1 MRSKEVMKKLAD
13 NYGTLDMVC
22 RHRPS
27 SMSRLKNLLMSEGIS
42 ETSARRKIADLDTGV
57 GCLVKEEYG
66 SLKLN
71 QKLLSQMFLQI
82 QSDLNIP
89 NHFEEEYKKQ
99 LAELERKQAMMK
111 KDNED
116 EINALPIT
124 FTNELMNK
132 LMFLKDKPKDMK
144 PTNQIEIDGVRYS
157 INVMEKLKTGEFVAI
172 DTILKND
179 PHDYISVFAVLC
191 RKDGEIYDSKFEAE
205 EFNKRVELMGNQPAI
220 NMLPLIAFFFNL
232 YIVRKTHSLLY
243 SEVEEGLNL
252 IQQNIDNSENLG
264 VFKRRSLNSQMK
276 KLRKLLKSN
285 KSI

>member
-1 MRSKEVMKKLAD
+1 MDNENVIDFGKWTVPTSWEEITLKQFQEIEKYYSDKDKDFDIREVLHIFTNK
-13 NYGTLDMVC
+13 T
-22 RHRPS
+22 
-27 SMSRLKNLLMSEGIS
+27 
-42 ETSARRKIADLDTGV
+42 
-57 GCLVKEEYG
+57 
-66 SLKLN
+66 
-71 QKLLSQMFLQI
+71 
-82 QSDLNIP
+82 
-89 NHFEEEYKKQ
+89 
-99 LAELERKQAMMK
+99 
-111 KDNED
+111 ED

-252 IQQNIDNSENLG
+252 IQQSIDNSENLG

-276 KLRKLLKSN
+276 KLRKLVELN

>member
-1 MRSKEVMKKLAD
+1 MDNENVIDFGKWTVPTSWEEITLKQFQEIEKYYSDKDKDFDIREVLHIFTNK
-13 NYGTLDMVC
+13 T
-22 RHRPS
+22 
-27 SMSRLKNLLMSEGIS
+27 
-42 ETSARRKIADLDTGV
+42 
-57 GCLVKEEYG
+57 
-66 SLKLN
+66 
-71 QKLLSQMFLQI
+71 
-82 QSDLNIP
+82 
-89 NHFEEEYKKQ
+89 
-99 LAELERKQAMMK
+99 
-111 KDNED
+111 ED

-252 IQQNIDNSENLG
+252 IQQSIDNSENLG
-264 VFKRRSLNSQMK
+264 VFKRHSLNSQMK
-276 KLRKLLKSN
+276 KLRKLVELN